1 MIYLYSQI
9 IEKHKYYV
17 GIIIVH
23 CEICMV
29 AANLVSVKIIQYYNY
44 SIPFIVL
51 TSLFDI

>member
-29 AANLVSVKIIQYYNY
+29 AANLVSVKSY
-44 SIPFIVL
+44 STIFY
-51 TSLFDI
+51 SLYCAQ